1 MAGVRAVRHNRG
13 VFEIGASL
21 REARLKRGLSP
32 ADVNKALRIRDRY
45 LQALEEERWELLPGD
60 AYAKGFLR
68 EYADFL
74 GLDGNL
80 YVDEYNSRVA
90 QQHEEPPLAPQPLPK
105 SDFKG
110 RRTGGVG
117 ILRPLLAIGAIVA
130 IVAAVAAWQL
140 DRGSNKAS
148 PPTTTNQTTTGG
160 TTTTKHHT
168 PPPAT
173 LPKTAVLVASRGATW
188 LDVRYGSQSGRLI
201 YENTLPQG
209 QTVKVPLTH
218 GPVWM
223 RIGLPANLDVRVGG
237 KLAHGLPSQVGNV
250 LLTQHGLKPA

>member
-1 MAGVRAVRHNRG
+1 MAVVRAVRHNRG

-32 ADVNKALRIRDRY
+32 ADVHKALRIRDRY
-45 LQALEEERWELLPGD
+45 LQALEDERWELLPGD

-80 YVDEYNSRVA
+80 YVDEYNSRFAV
-90 QQHEEPPLAPQPLPK
+90 HEELPLAPHPLPR
-105 SDFKG
+105 SESG
-110 RRTGGVG
+110 SRSVG
-117 ILRPLLAIGAIVA
+117 LVRPLLAIGAIVA

-140 DRGSNKAS
+140 NGGSNKAS
-148 PPTTTNQTTTGG
+148 PPGTTTNQTTTGG
-160 TTTTKHHT
+160 TTTTRHHT
-168 PPPAT
+168 PPPAV

-188 LDVRYGSQSGRLI
+188 LDVRYGGQSGRLI
-201 YENTLPQG
+201 YENTLQQG

-223 RIGLPANLDVRVGG
+223 RVGLPANLDVRLGG

-250 LLTQHGLKPA
+250 LLTQHGLQPA